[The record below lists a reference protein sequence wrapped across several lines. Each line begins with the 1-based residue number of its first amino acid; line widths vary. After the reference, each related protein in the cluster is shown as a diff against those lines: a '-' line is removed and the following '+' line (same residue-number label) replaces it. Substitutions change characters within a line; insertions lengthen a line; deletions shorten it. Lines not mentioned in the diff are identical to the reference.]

1 MIGTTRCRHG
11 VRGGIAPVVAAALAV
26 IAGRA
31 ALAQAT
37 GGFNIKIIDNS
48 DKSVIVGA
56 AVTLSNAQGFLAQTT
71 IVTDVKGEALFP
83 VLRPGQVYTVDVII
97 DGYARLRQDLRCD
110 AGQVK
115 DIVIAMAPEQLVHV
129 TIIDTKTIVNI
140 DDNEAST
147 KFSSGF
153 IQGLPVGGHAYTNIL
168 ALAPG
173 VQDPNGDGN
182 PNVNGARTRDLKA
195 TVSGVSNVDPLT
207 GKFLNQVA
215 SDSIEEISVVTAG
228 AGAEYGRAQGAYV
241 QIIQKQGSNDFEGV
255 FGMIYSSRALDG
267 TGATGLARNELPD
280 FFRYQPSLQVSG
292 PIVKDKIWYRLTQ
305 EYIKREDPV
314 VLGSGGNVATQGT
327 EQFST
332 SDQLTW
338 QVSNR
343 NKLALQYQADPLT
356 TTNNGVSP
364 LRPVSATQTVKFG
377 GPTYSLTWTAPY
389 SPSLL
394 VESLAAYQD
403 TRQQFIPTTSGVAN
417 SCIAGGSFLDHAQCT
432 DFDTGRVSGSSGF
445 TWKDERQR
453 LTIRSDATYYKGRM
467 WGMSHQ
473 FKFGFITENERYFR
487 TLEEDPTFGAVG
499 AGIRANNTTPERLL
513 LVNFSLQPL
522 SSSRAVGTTWGV
534 YGEDVVRPISNL
546 SVTVG
551 LRISQ
556 EDISSAGVKPFDPAS
571 EAQKFL
577 AAAGSGSGQDLVTL
591 LQNSFV
597 AYEDIPGA
605 LDSVRAQVP
614 GITINEGS
622 LIGQLAFWTHF
633 RQPDNIDLHN
643 TNLEP
648 RLAAAWDPWND
659 GKTKFSVS
667 AGRYYDKIF
676 LAVPLSEIEPV
687 HVNDE
692 WTSSQAKGSP
702 PVAFAPT
709 FTVSVVDRNL
719 KTPYQDEYSFAVER
733 EVMQESSVSLRYIHR
748 NFKDQLQDID
758 INNAPGD
765 YGRCAY
771 QNVSTDPYIVPSP
784 GTGPVVDPY
793 TGQTYQD
800 TDPGIG
806 DGRIDDCSGK
816 LVRGNPPGSGGGP
829 RPPGDFVTR
838 ADGIPDLY
846 VLNPAWGSIY
856 KIGNYNA
863 AKYDGVI
870 IEFVRRQY
878 KNWQMEASYT
888 WSRAVGDGEDYNLA
902 LGDDRSTLADE
913 YGYQSYDRTHAVKM
927 NATAITPWGFRLG
940 GAVQWQSGLPY
951 SLLTSTTSSSTAPP
965 QYASISQTFFSTRT
979 TYPTHQ
985 RNDQR
990 NRSYWNVD
998 AKLVKEMTLPKG
1010 MNLQLT
1016 AEIFNLLNDNAYIIY
1031 DPFLSYGQQLNG
1043 ANDAYRRFGRQ
1054 YQIGMR
1060 LAF

>member
-1 MIGTTRCRHG
+1 MRV
-11 VRGGIAPVVAAALAV
+11 VRGVVAAALAV
-26 IAGRA
+26 MAGGA
-31 ALAQAT
+31 AFAQAT
-37 GGFNIKIIDNS
+37 GGFNIRVIDNG
-48 DKSVIVGA
+48 DKSEIVGA
-56 AVTLSNAQGFLAQTT
+56 AVTVSNAQGFLAPTT
-71 IVTDVKGEALFP
+71 KVTDVKGEALFP
-83 VLRPGQVYTVDVII
+83 VLRPGQIYTIDII
-97 DGYARLRQDLRCD
+97 MDGYARIKQEVKCD
-110 AGQVK
+110 AGKVK
-115 DIVIAMAPEQLVHV
+115 DVVIALAPEHQERVV
-129 TIIDTKTIVNI
+129 VVGEKQTVDIDN
-140 DDNEAST
+140 NEQST
-147 KFSSGF
+147 KFSSEF
-153 IQGLPVGGHAYTNIL
+153 IQDLPVAGRFYQNVL

-173 VQDPNGDGN
+173 VQDPDGDGN
-182 PNVNGARTRDLKA
+182 PNVNGARDRDFKA

-228 AGAEYGRAQGAYV
+228 AGVEYGRAQGGFA

-267 TGATGLARNELPD
+267 TGATGLSRNELPD

-292 PIVKDKIWYRLTQ
+292 PIVKDKLWYRLTQ

-314 VLGSGGNVATQGT
+314 VLGSGGDVATTGT

-356 TTNNGVSP
+356 VTNAGLSP
-364 LRPVSATQTVKFG
+364 LRPITATQTVKFG
-377 GPTYSLTWTAPY
+377 GPTYSMTWTAPY

-403 TRQQFIPTTSGVAN
+403 TKQEFNPTQTGVAN

-432 DFDTGRVSGSSGF
+432 DFDTGRTTGSSGF
-445 TWKDERQR
+445 VWHDERQR
-453 LTIRSDATYYKGRM
+453 LTVKSDATYYKGRM
-467 WGMSHQ
+467 WGMNHQ

-487 TLEEDPTFGAVG
+487 SLQQAPTFEAIGG
-499 AGIRANNTTPERLL
+499 TISANNTTPERLL
-513 LVNFSLQPL
+513 LVNFSLQPN

-551 LRISQ
+551 LRVSQ
-556 EDISSAGVKPFDPAS
+556 ENISSAGIKPFDPAV
-571 EAQKFL
+571 EAQNFIN
-577 AAAGSGSGQDLVTL
+577 AAGTGSGQDLATL

-605 LDSVRAQVP
+605 LNAVRAQVP
-614 GITINEGS
+614 GITINEGG

-648 RLAAAWDPWND
+648 RFAVAWDPWND
-659 GKTKFSVS
+659 GKTKFSAS

-687 HVNDE
+687 TVTDQ
-692 WTSSQAKGSP
+692 WTSTQARGSGE
-702 PVAFAPT
+702 VAFQPT
-709 FTVSVVDRNL
+709 FRFSVVDRNL

-733 EVMQESSVSLRYIHR
+733 EILQESSISLRYIHR
-748 NFKDQLQDID
+748 DFRDQLQDID

-793 TGQTYQD
+793 TGQTYMD
-800 TDPGIG
+800 TDPGVG

-816 LVRGNPPGSGGGP
+816 LVRGNPPGQGGGIK
-829 RPPGDFVTR
+829 PPGNYVTR
-838 ADGIPDLY
+838 PDGIPDLY
-846 VLNPAWGSIY
+846 VLNPAWGNIY
-856 KIGNYNA
+856 EIGNFNHA
-863 AKYDGVI
+863 RYDGVI
-870 IEFVRRQY
+870 LEFVRRQY

-888 WSRAVGDGEDYNLA
+888 WSKAIGNGEDFNLA

-940 GAVQWQSGLPY
+940 GTVQWQSGLPY
-951 SLLTSTTSSSTAPP
+951 SLLTNTFSSSTAPP
-965 QYASISQTFFSTRT
+965 QFVSVSQSFDTVRT

-998 AKLVKEMTLPKG
+998 AKLVKEMNLPKG

-1031 DPFLSYGQQLNG
+1031 NPFLNYGQQLNG

-1054 YQIGMR
+1054 YQLGMR